1 MYTRGEKE
9 MKRKLFLSLSIVVV
23 FSMLLVSCA
32 PGASTGGATVRVA
45 TEAAYPPFEMVD
57 ETSKELVGF
66 DIDLMKAVAQ
76 KAGFKV
82 EFQNTP
88 FDSVLAGISTCQ
100 FDAAISAIT
109 ITEERGKTMAF
120 SNPYINAGQIITVAA
135 DNTTVTKP
143 EDLKGKRIGVQLG
156 TTGDIEAKKIEGAT
170 VKPFDTAD
178 LAFQELMNGQVDGVI
193 VDGPTTQVYVDR
205 NKDKI
210 KTVGGMFTDE
220 NYGIAV
226 CKKNTD
232 LLNKINTALA
242 DLEKDGTIRGLQEK
256 WLAPK

>member
-1 MYTRGEKE
+1 
-9 MKRKLFLSLSIVVV
+9 MKRKLYLVLSIVVALT
-23 FSMLLVSCA
+23 MLLSACSA
-32 PGASTGGATVRVA
+32 GAGAGGTKVRVA
-45 TEAAYPPFEMVD
+45 TEATYPPFEMVD
-57 ETSKELVGF
+57 ENSKELIGF
-66 DIDLMKAVAQ
+66 DIDLMNAIAK
-76 KAGFKV
+76 KAGFTV
-82 EFQNTP
+82 EYKNTP

-109 ITEERGKTMAF
+109 ITEERAKSMAF
-120 SNPYINAGQIITVAA
+120 SSPYVNAGQVVTIAT
-135 DNTTVTKP
+135 DNTTINSAA
-143 EDLKGKRIGVQLG
+143 DLKGKKIAVQLG
-156 TTGDIEAKKIEGAT
+156 TTGEEEAKKIDGAII
-170 VKPFDTAD
+170 KPFDTAD

-193 VDGPTTQVYVDR
+193 VDAPTTQVYIDR

-220 NYGIAV
+220 KYGVAV

-242 DLEKDGTIRGLQEK
+242 ELEKDGTIRSLQEK

>member
-1 MYTRGEKE
+1 

-23 FSMLLVSCA
+23 LSMLLASCSA
-32 PGASTGGATVRVA
+32 GAGAGGGTTVRVA

-57 ETSKELVGF
+57 ETSKELIGF
-66 DIDLMKAVAQ
+66 DIDLMNALAQ

-82 EFQNTP
+82 EYQNTP

-109 ITEERGKTMAF
+109 ITEERAKTMGF

-135 DNTTVTKP
+135 DNTTITKP

-226 CKKNTD
+226 CKKNTE

-242 DLEKDGTIRGLQEK
+242 ELEKDGTIRSLQEK